1 MMMMRARE
9 TGRVDLSMADG
20 PSSRRLAGGW
30 HWMQAFAPAR
40 PVPVPH
46 DGLTAIVAPRNF

>member
-1 MMMMRARE
+1 MMMRARE
-9 TGRVDLSMADG
+9 TGRVDLSMSDG
-20 PSSRRLAGGW
+20 PSSRRLADGW

>member
-1 MMMMRARE
+1 MMMRARE
-9 TGRVDLSMADG
+9 TGRVDLSMAD
-20 PSSRRLAGGW
+20 GW